1 MNGLTGDKERGA
13 RSHFQIVIRL
23 QMVRAQVHDRLH
35 PGVSG
40 EHKKIDI
47 DDILMGIQGVAIAA
61 REAGLAAFT
70 SVCLH
75 VCERIE
81 PSLRIGYITPPTLA
95 LVAEWAANA
104 ELYLRRP
111 RYGEFAKALV
121 LQLNDPQWGS
131 PLDPVVQAKL
141 LHDLSEPTS

>member
-1 MNGLTGDKERGA
+1 MNGLTGNKERHA

-35 PGVSG
+35 RGLTG
-40 EHKKIDI
+40 EHKNIDI
-47 DDILMGIQGVAIAA
+47 DGILMGIQGVAVAA

-81 PSLRIGYITPPTLA
+81 PSLRIGYITRPTLA

-111 RYGEFAKALV
+111 RYAEFAKALV
-121 LQLNDPQWGS
+121 FQLNDPQWGS
-131 PLDPVVQAKL
+131 SLDPTEQAKL
-141 LHDLSEPTS
+141 LHDLSEPCS